1 VWSLPRVCPYFA
13 YPSVCTIFRTHV
25 TAPVSLSSHSIS
37 DYLDMR
43 GYKHSRL
50 DGSTNRVMREVRINL
65 FNKPQSPQFIFCLS
79 TRYVC
84 VVYVVFARQLLVL
97 FCFYVM
103 YLALIPAPVYEIRF
117 YMAVSL
123 LWVPF

>member
-1 VWSLPRVCPYFA
+1 
-13 YPSVCTIFRTHV
+13 
-25 TAPVSLSSHSIS
+25 
-37 DYLDMR
+37 MR

-84 VVYVVFARQLLVL
+84 LMRVYCRCYCYCGTVGNYIDVSALLVQIGVHRQSYSDTL
-97 FCFYVM
+97 SDSVRNFC
-103 YLALIPAPVYEIRF
+103 LLQGGRRGCEPVYRR
-117 YMAVSL
+117 YSHPL
-123 LWVPF
+123 

>member
-1 VWSLPRVCPYFA
+1 
-13 YPSVCTIFRTHV
+13 
-25 TAPVSLSSHSIS
+25 
-37 DYLDMR
+37 MR

-84 VVYVVFARQLLVL
+84 LMRVYYRCYCYCGTVGNYIDVSALLVQIGLHTAVL
-97 FCFYVM
+97 F
-103 YLALIPAPVYEIRF
+103 
-117 YMAVSL
+117 
-123 LWVPF
+123 

>member
-1 VWSLPRVCPYFA
+1 V
-13 YPSVCTIFRTHV
+13 
-25 TAPVSLSSHSIS
+25 PVSLSSHSIS

-84 VVYVVFARQLLVL
+84 VMRV
-97 FCFYVM
+97 
-103 YLALIPAPVYEIRF
+103 
-117 YMAVSL
+117 
-123 LWVPF
+123 